1 MGYET
6 VLVAVDLGDEC
17 ATIVERARSIM
28 ATRGRLLLMH
38 VVSPLPVAYGAE
50 LMMEQPLM
58 QDEQIE
64 RVRQQLHRFAG
75 GNGVE
80 AQQCR
85 VEFGETRH
93 EIHRVAEA
101 EGASVIVV
109 GSHGRHGLA
118 LLLGSTA
125 NEVLHGAPCDVL
137 AVRLRGR

>member
-1 MGYET
+1 MGYEI

-17 ATIVERARSIM
+17 ATVVQRARSIM
-28 ATRGRLLLMH
+28 AANGHLLLMH
-38 VVSPLPVAYGAE
+38 VVAPLPVAYGAE
-50 LMMEQPLM
+50 LIMEQPLM

-64 RVRQQLHRFAG
+64 RVREQLHRFATG
-75 GNGVE
+75 IGVDVSH
-80 AQQCR
+80 CR

-101 EGASVIVV
+101 EGAGVIVV

-125 NEVLHGAPCDVL
+125 NGVLHGAPCDVL
-137 AVRLRGR
+137 AVRLHSR